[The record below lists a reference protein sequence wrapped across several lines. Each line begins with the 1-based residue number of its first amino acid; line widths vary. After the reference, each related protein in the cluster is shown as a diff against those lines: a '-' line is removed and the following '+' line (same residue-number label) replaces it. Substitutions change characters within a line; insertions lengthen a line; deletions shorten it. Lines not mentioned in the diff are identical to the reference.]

1 MTPGRTSRLW
11 STRTVAPSERFSFWR
26 EVVCEAVMNVGT
38 EHPSDGF
45 NGDLTCSQYGDMR
58 FSAFTV
64 SPHEVVRLK
73 LHIGRSGNA
82 HYLVSRQRSGVTRMS
97 QNDDVCELQPGDVGL
112 VDGTRPFRLEY
123 LQPVD
128 RVVAVIPYSQ
138 LHSRAPWLDRRPLN
152 RMPAN
157 SSFSGLLSFYLE
169 RLAGPDCTS
178 PWEAAAL
185 TDNVCNIVALM
196 TATTER
202 ERSSVHPFAV
212 LPTLDQMLIML
223 RRHLA
228 DPDLSPGMV
237 AARLGVSLRTLQK
250 RFQSANTTFGKWIVE
265 NRLLACQ
272 RAFGDPRHA
281 SFTISQ
287 IAYGWGFND
296 LSNFS
301 KAFKTRFGV
310 SPREYRRR
318 MQSDN
323 REA

>member
-1 MTPGRTSRLW
+1 
-11 STRTVAPSERFSFWR
+11 
-26 EVVCEAVMNVGT
+26 MNVGT
-38 EHPSDGF
+38 EHPGDGF

-73 LHIGRSGNA
+73 SHMARSGNA
-82 HYLVSRQRSGVTRMS
+82 HYMVSRQRSGVTRMS

-128 RVVAVIPYSQ
+128 RIVAVIPHAQ
-138 LHSRAPWLDRRPLN
+138 LHSRAPWLDQRPLN
-152 RMPAN
+152 RMAAASPL
-157 SSFSGLLSFYLE
+157 SELLRFYLE
-169 RLAGPDCTS
+169 RLAGPDCNST
-178 PWEAAAL
+178 WEAAAL

-196 TATTER
+196 TATTVR
-202 ERSSVHPFAV
+202 ERSSVRQFAV

-228 DPDLSPGMV
+228 DPDLSPGAV
-237 AARLGVSLRTLQK
+237 AARLGVSLRTLHK
-250 RFQSANTTFGKWIVE
+250 RFQEADTTFGKWILE

-272 RAFGDPRHA
+272 RALEDPRHA

-310 SPREYRRR
+310 SPLEYRRKV
-318 MQSDN
+318 QSDN
-323 REA
+323 RDA

>member
-1 MTPGRTSRLW
+1 
-11 STRTVAPSERFSFWR
+11 
-26 EVVCEAVMNVGT
+26 MNVGT
-38 EHPSDGF
+38 EHPGDSF
-45 NGDLTCSQYGDMR
+45 NGDLTCSLYRDMR

-73 LHIGRSGNA
+73 SHIGRSGNA

-123 LQPVD
+123 MQTVD
-128 RVVAVIPYSQ
+128 RVVAVIPHSQ

-152 RMPAN
+152 RMAAN
-157 SSFSGLLSFYLE
+157 SPLSELLKFYLE
-169 RLAGPDCTS
+169 RLVGPDCTS
-178 PWEAAAL
+178 AWEAAAL

-196 TATTER
+196 TATTAR
-202 ERSSVHPFAV
+202 DRSSVRQFAV

-228 DPDLSPGMV
+228 DPELSPAMA
-237 AARLGVSLRTLQK
+237 AARLGVSLRTLHK
-250 RFQSANTTFGKWIVE
+250 RFQDADTTFGKWILE
-265 NRLLACQ
+265 NRLQACQ
-272 RAFGDPRHA
+272 RAFNDPRHA
-281 SFTISQ
+281 SLTISQ

-301 KAFKTRFGV
+301 KSFKARFGV
-310 SPREYRRR
+310 SPAEYRRGG
-318 MQSDN
+318 MHGLPAFPN
-323 REA
+323 AAK

>member
-1 MTPGRTSRLW
+1 
-11 STRTVAPSERFSFWR
+11 
-26 EVVCEAVMNVGT
+26 MNVGT
-38 EHPSDGF
+38 EHPGDGF

-73 LHIGRSGNA
+73 SHMGRSGHA

-128 RVVAVIPYSQ
+128 RVVAVIPHAQ
-138 LHSRAPWLDRRPLN
+138 LHCRAPWLDQRPLN
-152 RMPAN
+152 RMAAASPL
-157 SSFSGLLSFYLE
+157 SELLRFYLE
-169 RLAGPDCTS
+169 RLVGPDCS
-178 PWEAAAL
+178 SAWEAAAL

-196 TATTER
+196 TATTVR
-202 ERSSVHPFAV
+202 ERSSVRQFAV

-237 AARLGVSLRTLQK
+237 AARLGVSLRTLHK
-250 RFQSANTTFGKWIVE
+250 RFQEADTTFGKWILE

-272 RAFGDPRHA
+272 RALEDPRHA
-281 SFTISQ
+281 PFTISQ

-301 KAFKTRFGV
+301 KAFKARFGV
-310 SPREYRRR
+310 SPTEYRRAAR
-318 MQSDN
+318 S
-323 REA
+323 

>member
-1 MTPGRTSRLW
+1 
-11 STRTVAPSERFSFWR
+11 
-26 EVVCEAVMNVGT
+26 MNVGT
-38 EHPSDGF
+38 EHPGDGF
-45 NGDLTCSQYGDMR
+45 NGDLTCSQYGDLR

-73 LHIGRSGNA
+73 SHIGRSSNA

-112 VDGTRPFRLEY
+112 VDGTRQFRLEY

-128 RVVAVIPYSQ
+128 RVVAVIPHSQ

-152 RMPAN
+152 RMAA
-157 SSFSGLLSFYLE
+157 SSPLIELLRFYLE

-185 TDNVCNIVALM
+185 TDNVCNIV
-196 TATTER
+196 R
-202 ERSSVHPFAV
+202 ERSSVRQFAV

-237 AARLGVSLRTLQK
+237 AARLGVSVRTLHK
-250 RFQSANTTFGKWIVE
+250 RFQDADTTFGKWILE

-272 RAFGDPRHA
+272 RAFEDPRHA
-281 SFTISQ
+281 PFTISQ

-301 KAFKTRFGV
+301 KAFKARFGV
-310 SPREYRRR
+310 SPTEYRRAL
-318 MQSDN
+318 QNAS

>member
-1 MTPGRTSRLW
+1 
-11 STRTVAPSERFSFWR
+11 
-26 EVVCEAVMNVGT
+26 MNVGT
-38 EHPSDGF
+38 EHPGEGF

-73 LHIGRSGNA
+73 AHIGRSGHA

-97 QNDDVCELQPGDVGL
+97 QNDDVCELQPDDIGL

-123 LQPVD
+123 LQPVG
-128 RVVAVIPYSQ
+128 RVVAVIAHSQ

-152 RMPAN
+152 RMAAN
-157 SSFSGLLSFYLE
+157 SPLSGLLRFYLE
-169 RLAGPDCTS
+169 RLVGADCTS

-185 TDNVCNIVALM
+185 TENICNIVALM
-196 TATTER
+196 TATTVR
-202 ERSSVHPFAV
+202 ERSSVRQFAV

-228 DPDLSPGMV
+228 DPHLSPEMA
-237 AARLGVSLRTLQK
+237 AARLGVSLRTLHK
-250 RFQSANTTFGKWIVE
+250 RFQDADTTFGKWLLE

-272 RAFGDPRHA
+272 RALEDWRHA

-301 KAFKTRFGV
+301 KAFKARFSI
-310 SPREYRRR
+310 SPMEYRRR
-318 MQSDN
+318 VRSDS
-323 REA
+323 RGDMTGGTPPS